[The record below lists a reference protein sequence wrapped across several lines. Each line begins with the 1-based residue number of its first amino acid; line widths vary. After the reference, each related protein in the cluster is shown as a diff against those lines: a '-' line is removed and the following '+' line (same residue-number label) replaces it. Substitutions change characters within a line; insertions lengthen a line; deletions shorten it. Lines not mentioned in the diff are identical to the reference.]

1 MSAVFTYSLI
11 AVTWTLKH
19 AALITCFCVVLRN
32 DGEWRDS
39 FPQGQCRSG
48 ETRPT
53 SRCCLDFHLDLK
65 LWKSCSVGDRLQ
77 KIWGDR
83 KGTCQNS
90 GPYLCPYGDGSSGRL
105 AAWFS
110 LLLYAEPE
118 FGHGWYQWW
127 MWSDILV
134 HSTHQSV
141 AFRMSLLATD
151 RKWRHKCSERLLPET
166 QMGSGHRMFVQSV
179 QLRTEISVLTASAR
193 LNATECRIINH
204 IQNLWHYPWNLHV
217 INQDSFYPRFVHC
230 FLHHL

>member
-1 MSAVFTYSLI
+1 M
-11 AVTWTLKH
+11 KH
-19 AALITCFCVVLRN
+19 AAFLRCCSVVLSK
-32 DGEWRDS
+32 DGEWKGS
-39 FPQGQCRSG
+39 FPQGQSRSG

-90 GPYLCPYGDGSSGRL
+90 RLYLCPYGDVSSGRL

-110 LLLYAEPE
+110 LLFYSETE

-141 AFRMSLLATD
+141 AFRMSHLATD
-151 RKWRHKCSERLLPET
+151 RKCRHKCSERLLPE
-166 QMGSGHRMFVQSV
+166 MGMCSGHRMFVQSV
-179 QLRTEISVLTASAR
+179 QLWTEISVLTASAH
-193 LNATECRIINH
+193 LNSTECWIINQ
-204 IQNLWHYPWNLHV
+204 IPNLVTLYWEFTRY
-217 INQDSFYPRFVHC
+217 
-230 FLHHL
+230 